1 MGRRL
6 ALEAEAG
13 RSGWQAGFFQAIGL
27 GDWVDENYARIG
39 TDIQPMGQAVGRGLT
54 ETAAQE
60 LGLQAGTAVGVSI
73 IDAHAGGIGMIGM
86 PDTKNGTTPENL
98 DNRLAL
104 IGGTS
109 SCHMVV
115 SPEKRPIPGVWSP
128 YYSSMV
134 PGLWLN
140 EGGQSATGALVDHV
154 IFNHGATE
162 ILVKAMN
169 EAGYRIDTLVCCGG
183 GTKNPVFH
191 KLYEDQVAY
200 RQLMAEP
207 SS

>member
-1 MGRRL
+1 
-6 ALEAEAG
+6 
-13 RSGWQAGFFQAIGL
+13 
-27 GDWVDENYARIG
+27 
-39 TDIQPMGQAVGRGLT
+39 
-54 ETAAQE
+54 
-60 LGLQAGTAVGVSI
+60 
-73 IDAHAGGIGMIGM
+73 
-86 PDTKNGTTPENL
+86 
-98 DNRLAL
+98 
-104 IGGTS
+104 
-109 SCHMVV
+109 
-115 SPEKRPIPGVWSP
+115 
-128 YYSSMV
+128 MV